1 METNL
6 SFKTEILK
14 LVIKLTFVQWNPNN
28 GFVKCI

>member
-1 METNL
+1 MEKNFF
-6 SFKTEILK
+6 FKTQILK